1 MRPAPTSTR
10 YAQQHEQ
17 FGLPIESFQLM
28 QNQLF
33 RMSGSLAPTEML
45 CYRQPQMQDEGIML
59 DERAS
64 MMEGVCTVPMRAT

>member
-1 MRPAPTSTR
+1 
-10 YAQQHEQ
+10 
-17 FGLPIESFQLM
+17 M

-45 CYRQPQMQDEGIML
+45 CYRWPQMQDEGIML

-64 MMEGVCTVPMRAT
+64 MMEGVCTVPMRATEGWAREVLNANDSARNPMKARAK